1 MPRILR
7 DILDRGYGRLPQHLT
22 GEDAPVYV
30 ARLPEPCKMAEEW
43 EALVKAR
50 WSLPS
55 DQASSKPEAQIVGC
69 RGARVY
75 SWKPKKPWATRD
87 SSMAVYV
94 GSGLGSEGQ

>member
-1 MPRILR
+1 M
-7 DILDRGYGRLPQHLT
+7 DILDRGYGRPPQHLT

-55 DQASSKPEAQIVGC
+55 DQASSLRPKSKGAEVPGSTPGSQRN
-69 RGARVY
+69 RGRLGIHQWPSMSAPGLAPTV
-75 SWKPKKPWATRD
+75 
-87 SSMAVYV
+87 SSF
-94 GSGLGSEGQ
+94 GQD